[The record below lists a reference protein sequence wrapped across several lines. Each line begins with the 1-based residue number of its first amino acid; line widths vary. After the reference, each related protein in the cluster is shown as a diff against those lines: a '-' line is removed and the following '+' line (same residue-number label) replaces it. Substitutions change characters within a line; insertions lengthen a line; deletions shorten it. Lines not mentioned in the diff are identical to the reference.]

1 MTTPSLL
8 VLAAFG
14 LFCQVAPAKDQEQQI
29 GAIRALYGKIGKA
42 KETKA
47 ETLKFELK
55 DDPMEGTIT
64 RRSFE
69 GGLMAIKLAHTLGDH
84 DSTEQNFY
92 YKDGKLFF
100 IFVQDSSWEFAP
112 GGTEEN
118 PKTKDT
124 LRETRY
130 FVQDGAVLRA
140 LRRSVSSTGDKNLG
154 EQISKAENEEF
165 KPPAGDGYLFKRAE
179 ALLGIETED
188 EAVKFFT
195 NEVLPGM

>member
-8 VLAAFG
+8 ALAAIG
-14 LFCQVAPAKDQEQQI
+14 LLCQAAPAQEQEQQLKV
-29 GAIRALYGKIGKA
+29 IRELYEKISKD
-42 KETKA
+42 KETKV
-47 ETLKFELK
+47 ETIKFELK
-55 DDPMEGTIT
+55 DEPMEGKIT

-69 GGLMAIKLAHTLGDH
+69 DGLIAIKLSHRLGDH

-92 YKDGKLFF
+92 YKAGKLFF
-100 IFVQDSSWEFAP
+100 IFVQDNSWQFAP

-118 PKTKDT
+118 PKTKDS

-130 FVQDGAVLRA
+130 FVNDGTILKA
-140 LRRSVSSTGDKNLG
+140 LRRSVSSTGAKNLG
-154 EQISKAENEEF
+154 EQIAKVENKEF
-165 KPPAGDGYLFKRAE
+165 KPPGGDAYLFKRAE
-179 ALLGIETED
+179 VLQGMKTED